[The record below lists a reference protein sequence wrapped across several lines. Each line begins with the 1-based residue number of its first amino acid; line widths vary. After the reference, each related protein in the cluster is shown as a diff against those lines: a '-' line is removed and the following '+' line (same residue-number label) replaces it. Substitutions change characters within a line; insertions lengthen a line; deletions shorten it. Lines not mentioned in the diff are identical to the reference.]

1 MAAPVTDRLNMNIF
15 YVYYVYIIFNTH
27 KSNNINLFLER
38 LRGAFIFFN
47 NFYFEILRPIQF
59 KMVIIILESKL

>member
-1 MAAPVTDRLNMNIF
+1 MNIF

-38 LRGAFIFFN
+38 LEGAFIFFN
-47 NFYFEILRPIQF
+47 NFYFEILLPVQLTNGYYNIV
-59 KMVIIILESKL
+59 KIIMSLTLTITG